1 MNITGTLY
9 PTGNLKP
16 NLKASPSLFTRAKSG
31 QSVNHD
37 IDTHVWG
44 SRFGFKKKIGNLSES
59 IFPVLLETLITT
71 VDHHL
76 LYDCV
81 GCGLCRLNLCIEN
94 VVFLF

>member
-16 NLKASPSLFTRAKSG
+16 NLKASPSFFTRAKSG

-44 SRFGFKKKIGNLSES
+44 SRFGFKKKIGNLSEG
-59 IFPVLLETLITT
+59 IVIVLFISMGKILQF
-71 VDHHL
+71 
-76 LYDCV
+76 Y
-81 GCGLCRLNLCIEN
+81 
-94 VVFLF
+94 FQ